1 MYQNLSFVLYLLA
14 CSNVHCTVGLVFL
27 AHNFYCGS
35 ERNENDDYF
44 DDHDSARRNDTGKEV
59 SCIATNRKG
68 SGEASTVINVACR
81 VFMIIIS
88 IIVV

>member
-1 MYQNLSFVLYLLA
+1 M
-14 CSNVHCTVGLVFL
+14 FL
-27 AHNFYCGS
+27 DHNFYCRSG
-35 ERNENDDYF
+35 RNANYF
-44 DDHDSARRNDTGKEV
+44 DDNDSALRNDTGKEV

-81 VFMIIIS
+81 VFMIIIF